1 MDANKGGNLSDMAVD
16 GTKVPDNAGKP
27 NVIPSVPNPHQQAE
41 SQEYSKGR
49 IGAGDIQGAADNAPD
64 MPRKTADGSAHGEV
78 ITGVG
83 DQMPAQAAESKH
95 MPKGE
100 KGIKD

>member
-1 MDANKGGNLSDMAVD
+1 MDAHKGGNISDMAVD
-16 GTKVPDNAGKP
+16 GTKVPDNAGEP

-64 MPRKTADGSAHGEV
+64 MPRRTADGSAHGEV
-78 ITGVG
+78 ITGIG
-83 DQMPAQAAESKH
+83 DQMPAQAAETKH
-95 MPKGE
+95 MSKGE